1 MKFLGLSFSELSLKQ
16 TCDALLARP
25 AGAAFAYVVT
35 PNADHLERLRRNPA
49 LRPAYESALL
59 RLFDSR
65 FLAHCARALG
75 EEAPPVVTG
84 ADLTAALLPV
94 LVGDRVAVVGMQDA
108 AFAALRAR
116 FPGIHFIHHNPP
128 MGLLNQPEAFAGAVQ
143 FVARVQARFVF
154 FSLGSPVQE
163 LLAQE
168 VMRQGRAVG
177 LGLCI
182 GAAMEFA
189 AGTRRRAPGWLR
201 RAGLEWLH
209 RLSQEPRRLGPR
221 YLLRAPRV
229 LVLLLA
235 EAAGFRAGSNR

>member
-1 MKFLGLSFSELSLKQ
+1 MKFLGLSFSELSLEQ

-25 AGAAFAYVVT
+25 AGAAFAYIVT
-35 PNADHLERLRRNPA
+35 PNADHLDRLRRNF
-49 LRPAYESALL
+49 LLKPAYEMALM

-75 EEAPPVVTG
+75 QEAPLVVTG
-84 ADLTAALLPV
+84 ADLTTALLPE
-94 LVGDRVAVVGMQDA
+94 LHGNRVAVVGMQDA

-116 FPGIHFIHHNPP
+116 FPGVLFIRHNPP
-128 MGLLNQPEAFAGAVQ
+128 MGLLNQPEAFAGAAQ

-154 FSLGSPVQE
+154 FALGSPVQE

-168 VMRQGRAVG
+168 VMRQGEATG

-189 AGTRRRAPGWLR
+189 AGTRRRAPAWMQH
-201 RAGLEWLH
+201 AGLEWLH

>member
-1 MKFLGLSFSELSLKQ
+1 MKFLGLSFSELSLAQ
-16 TCDALLARP
+16 TRDAFLARP
-25 AGAAFAYVVT
+25 GGAEFAYVVT
-35 PNADHLERLRRNPA
+35 PNADHLERLRCNPA
-49 LRPAYESALL
+49 LKPAYESALL

-75 EEAPPVVTG
+75 QKAPPVVTG
-84 ADLTAALLPV
+84 ADLTAALLPA
-94 LVGDRVAVVGMQDA
+94 LAGDRVAVVGMQDA
-108 AFAALRAR
+108 AFAALRVR
-116 FPGIHFIHHNPP
+116 FPAVHFIRHNPP
-128 MGLLNQPEAFAGAVQ
+128 MDLLDKPGAFAEAVH
-143 FVARVQARFVF
+143 FVAHAQARFVF
-154 FSLGSPVQE
+154 LALGSPVQE

-209 RLSQEPRRLGPR
+209 RLCGEPRRLGPR
-221 YLLRAPRV
+221 YLLHAPRI

-235 EAAGFRAGSNR
+235 EAIGFRAG